1 MGATFGACSIA
12 INELPQMPLSSATLR
27 NIKPTDKIQR
37 LYDEKGLYLE
47 ITPKGKT
54 WWRFKYR
61 FNDKEKR
68 ISLGVFP
75 DVSLST
81 ARDRR
86 SEARRLIAEGVD
98 PSEHRKVTKRAELER
113 TANSFEMV
121 AREWFVKHS
130 PNWVKSHSDK
140 IIQRFERDI
149 FPWIGAAPISEVTPP
164 TLLSVIRRIEER
176 GALETAHR
184 VLSNCGQVFRYAIA
198 TGRAERDSSQD
209 LKGALP
215 PVKIKHFSA
224 QTDPKRFG
232 ELLRTFNDYQGSLIV
247 RCALRLAPLV
257 FVRPG
262 ELRHA
267 KWADIN
273 FETAQWSYIVTKTNT
288 PHIVPLAV
296 QALNILK
303 ELHPLTGNSLFI
315 FPSAR
320 SNSRPMSDNAI
331 LAALRRLG
339 ISKEE
344 ATGHGFRATART
356 LLDEVLGVRPD
367 IIEHQLAHAVRD
379 PNGRAYNRTAHLIER
394 KKMMQ
399 DWADYLDSIKN

>member
-1 MGATFGACSIA
+1 
-12 INELPQMPLSSATLR
+12 MPLNAAKLR
-27 NIKPTDKIQR
+27 NIKITDKTQR

-47 ITPKGKT
+47 VTPKGKT

-68 ISLGVFP
+68 ISLGVFS
-75 DVSLST
+75 DVSLAT
-81 ARDRR
+81 AREKRD
-86 SEARRLIAEGVD
+86 EARKLIANGID
-98 PSEHRKVTKRAELER
+98 PSEHRKAMKNVELER
-113 TANSFEMV
+113 SANSFEV
-121 AREWFVKHS
+121 VVREWFLKHS
-130 PNWVKSHSDK
+130 SNWVKSHAEK

-149 FPWIGAAPISEVTPP
+149 FPWIGATPISEVTPP
-164 TLLSVIRRIEER
+164 TLLSVIRRIEDR

-184 VLSNCGQVFRYAIA
+184 ALSNCGQVFRYAIA

-215 PVKIKHFSA
+215 PVKVKHFAA
-224 QTDPKRFG
+224 QTNPQRFG
-232 ELLRTFNDYQGSLIV
+232 ELLKIFDGYEGSLVV

-267 KWADIN
+267 KWTDIN
-273 FETAQWSYIVTKTNT
+273 FESEQWSYIVTKTET
-288 PHIVPLAV
+288 PHIVPLAR
-296 QALNILK
+296 QAINILQ
-303 ELHPLTGNSLFI
+303 ELYPLTGGDSFI

-320 SNSRPMSDNAI
+320 SNTRPMSDNAI

-399 DWADYLDSIKN
+399 DWADYLDLLKH